1 MRVGCY
7 SVASLGR
14 LAREKKSQRSVTSET
29 QHARTHAAHGVTYRR
44 VVFNGAYH
52 KAKVKKSFVRV
63 ARASRRY
70 ARRVAS
76 NAARWIHEIASKTPR
91 RTAETNRDVA
101 FVAVNDANAKF

>member
-1 MRVGCY
+1 V
-7 SVASLGR
+7 
-14 LAREKKSQRSVTSET
+14 VTRATVLSTE
-29 QHARTHAAHGVTYRR
+29 RDVRRIAHVIDCLTSTAIYC
-44 VVFNGAYH
+44 
-52 KAKVKKSFVRV
+52 RV

-101 FVAVNDANAKF
+101 FVAVNDELRRNFANAKF